1 MNINEFIAKFA
12 EAIEVEASNLTLD
25 TKFRELEEWS
35 SISIMLLI
43 AMFDSEFNKEIS
55 TEDIKQCNTIDDLY
69 KFAIK

>member
-1 MNINEFIAKFA
+1 MNTDKFINLFA
-12 EAIEVEASNLTLD
+12 ETIEVESSGLTLE

-55 TEDIKQCNTIDDLY
+55 TEDIKQCNTINDLY
-69 KFAIK
+69 KFATK